1 MRQGMMAKM
10 AAGVAVLTLLA
21 PGTVPP
27 AQAEGSFFDFLF
39 GRSSEA
45 PVQPRPSMP
54 REPRART
61 RAPVPAA
68 ARPQTA
74 RRSQPAPAIKPEF
87 VVAVF
92 GDDFALSVARGLT
105 DIDGPGSPRQALDRS
120 GDDAG
125 LTTTD
130 IATWDKAIDAARTQA
145 GRLDVAVVML
155 GSNDDAPLTDA
166 QGQKEA
172 PGSAGWRQLYGARV
186 AHLADQFRDKHIPL
200 IWVGLPIVRDAAKAQ
215 TYAAINEVV
224 QDRAVREG
232 ASFVDAWQ
240 PFADESGD
248 FTTMGPD
255 VDGRPA
261 TLRWS
266 NGWNFTRAGAKKLA
280 SFLLPDLKRLGERA
294 RSTRELAAVPAQ
306 NQDAFDQA
314 LTIDVNAQ
322 ILREAGLPVP
332 KPEEAPAKP
341 GPVLILTAAPLAADG
356 LLASVQPPGAPAE
369 VPPAHRPGR
378 ADDFTWPRR

>member
-1 MRQGMMAKM
+1 MRNARAWRV
-10 AAGVAVLTLLA
+10 AAGAAAVALLTLWA
-21 PGTVPP
+21 PQ
-27 AQAEGSFFDFLF
+27 AAKAEGSFFDFLF

-45 PVQPRPSMP
+45 PAQPKPPSG
-54 REPRART
+54 REPRVRSRPAT
-61 RAPVPAA
+61 PAPT
-68 ARPQTA
+68 RPQTA
-74 RRSQPAPAIKPEF
+74 RRSAPVPPTVKADF

-92 GDDFALSVARGLT
+92 GDDFAVSVARGLNE
-105 DIDGPGSPRQALDRS
+105 IDGPGSTRQTLDRS
-120 GDDAG
+120 DDDAG

-130 IATWDKAIDAARTQA
+130 AAAWDKAIDAARIQA
-145 GRLDVAVVML
+145 GRMDAAVVML
-155 GSNDDAPLTDA
+155 GGNDDVPLTDA
-166 QGQKEA
+166 QGQRQA
-172 PGSAGWRQLYGARV
+172 PGSAAWRLLYGDRV
-186 AHLADQFRDKHIPL
+186 AKLADQFRDKHIPL

-224 QDRAVREG
+224 QDRAAREG

-248 FTTMGPD
+248 FSTTGPD

-280 SFLLPDLKRLGERA
+280 SFLLPDLKRLSERA
-294 RSTRELAAVPAQ
+294 RSTRELAAVPVQ

-314 LTIDVNAQ
+314 LAIDVNAQ

-332 KPEEAPAKP
+332 KVEVPVKP
-341 GPVLILTAAPLAADG
+341 GPVLLLTAAPLARDG
-356 LLASVQPPGAPAE
+356 LLASVQPAAATPDPSSGG
-369 VPPAHRPGR
+369 RRGR
-378 ADDFTWPRR
+378 ADDFSWPRR